1 MLCTNNIARCTGCTA
16 SQNHNGSKLVHII
29 LVTQVCFT
37 SLLRQKLQLAGF
49 LLHLYSG
56 SETPDFMPSVA
67 PLQWARGE
75 RLQVP
80 ELQNYRFSLSAMLQR
95 ARLQAPGMRP
105 HRFTYTVSLDSA
117 PPRSEPVLNVTEGPL
132 KQLRKS
138 ESRAS
143 TTATYEP
150 DVGYHLARALA
161 RRGSHVKALRTRSGQ
176 SPATLIFLRSN
187 ARSYRS
193 DSYEVSEPLDSK

>member
-80 ELQNYRFSLSAMLQR
+80 GLSFHPLQGPVRGLVVSVDRRRVMFRVYSNAVRFACTTGQ
-95 ARLQAPGMRP
+95 RLQVPHIPYELYSEPGAPGS
-105 HRFTYTVSLDSA
+105 VSPPQSA
-117 PPRSEPVLNVTEGPL
+117 PGCR
-132 KQLRKS
+132 
-138 ESRAS
+138 
-143 TTATYEP
+143 
-150 DVGYHLARALA
+150 
-161 RRGSHVKALRTRSGQ
+161 Q
-176 SPATLIFLRSN
+176 S
-187 ARSYRS
+187 
-193 DSYEVSEPLDSK
+193 VSPIQ